1 MTTGKEQLVPG
12 RSSVP
17 LAGAPESRVDPYE
30 LKSKRLS
37 RTRREGG
44 VPGSPRRTAAWG
56 AGGTQSIWVGQRS
69 SGCAMVQIWPHFVM
83 KYGAAAC
90 KEVTVSE
97 GPRAP
102 SPRQLA
108 LSGGPLVR
116 QPEKLDSDK
125 QRRQSLRVKCTGL
138 LG

>member
-1 MTTGKEQLVPG
+1 MVCQ
-12 RSSVP
+12 
-17 LAGAPESRVDPYE
+17 GAP
-30 LKSKRLS
+30 
-37 RTRREGG
+37 GG
-44 VPGSPRRTAAWG
+44 PRPGGR
-56 AGGTQSIWVGQRS
+56 GGTQSIWVGQRS